1 MIGLISGK
9 IAFIAGGGKYGSGAL
24 QYLLKQPNWK
34 TVVCDEN
41 NDCQS
46 SSLLRTSVKLEEL
59 EHPIQIKNSTLILGN
74 AVDAATQ
81 FMADGIIPDTIIP
94 CVPFHFAAKVL
105 TSYLTNKGL
114 KVQPDFKP
122 LMRAFEKA
130 RIEGADYKLDQHSA
144 LVLASKMPFDQ
155 LCAPACEQP
164 RICPVTG
171 RRLMRPMYQLIDET
185 LNRAAVDKVKVLR
198 SRLIAPNTGG
208 FQGGEFKGFLDLCEK
223 LEPCTIAIATSCSCH
238 AVANVFRIE
247 G

>member
-1 MIGLISGK
+1 MISGK

-34 TVVCDEN
+34 IVVCDEN

-46 SSLLRTSVKLEEL
+46 SSLLRTKVKLEDM
-59 EHPIQIKNSTLILGN
+59 EHPIRIKNPTLILGN
-74 AVDAATQ
+74 AVDAAVQ
-81 FMADGIIPDTIIP
+81 FLADGIVPDTIIP

-114 KVQPDFKP
+114 KVQPDSKP
-122 LMRAFEKA
+122 LMRAFKKA
-130 RIEGADYKLDQHSA
+130 RIEGANYRLDERAA
-144 LVLASKMPFDQ
+144 LVLASKMPFGR
-155 LCAPACEQP
+155 LCAPGCEQP
-164 RICPVTG
+164 RVCPVTG
-171 RRLMRPMYQLIDET
+171 RRLLKPMYQLVDET
-185 LNRAAVDKVKVLR
+185 LNRAAVDKVKVFR

-208 FQGGEFKGFLDLCEK
+208 YSGEELKRTLNLCMR
-223 LEPCTIAIATSCSCH
+223 LQPCTIAVATSCSCH